1 MTKRKPPRR
10 VSPPVDVPEENRDE
24 QQNVTRT
31 ETPMSKEAD
40 LNWYAKG
47 SYFVEDTLGLGRNGK
62 RLAVGVG
69 TGAGTWAAG
78 HYGGVEIISENMPVA
93 IGVTVVAGV
102 AGTVLMDH
110 LMIDAEQQAL
120 MDRNRLLSRAKE
132 VQEKLLA
139 DPKLREAMIK
149 AS

>member
-10 VSPPVDVPEENRDE
+10 VSPPVDVPAENRDE

-62 RLAVGVG
+62 RLAIGAG
-69 TGAGTWAAG
+69 AGAGTWAAG
-78 HYGGVEIISENMPVA
+78 YYGGVEVINNNMPVA
-93 IGVTVVAGV
+93 IGAGVVAGV
-102 AGTVLMDH
+102 VGTALMDR

-120 MDRNRLLSRAKE
+120 MDRDRLLSRAKE

>member
-10 VSPPVDVPEENRDE
+10 VSPPVDVPAENRDE

-62 RLAVGVG
+62 RLGVG
-69 TGAGTWAAG
+69 AGVGAGTWAAG
-78 HYGGVEIISENMPVA
+78 HYGGVEIINNNMPVA

-120 MDRNRLLSRAKE
+120 MDRDRLLSRAKE

-139 DPKLREAMIK
+139 DAKLREAMAK
-149 AS
+149 AI

>member
-10 VSPPVDVPEENRDE
+10 VGPPVDVPAENMDE
-24 QQNVTRT
+24 QEDTTRT
-31 ETPMSKEAD
+31 ETPMSKEVE

-69 TGAGTWAAG
+69 TGAGTWAVG
-78 HYGGVEIISENMPVA
+78 HYGGVEVINNNMPVA
-93 IGVTVVAGV
+93 VGAGVVAGV
-102 AGTVLMDH
+102 IGTALMDQ
-110 LMIDAEQQAL
+110 LMIDAQQQAL
-120 MDRNRLLSRAKE
+120 LDRDRLLSRAKE

-139 DPKLREAMIK
+139 DTKLRDAMIK